1 MRAKLRCFARR
12 AGDDRTPL
20 FRQQTDEKSSDM
32 KTIANAAC
40 IEDTLET
47 QPKTPTR
54 RSRPPLLSEINY
66 QDRRKPCQHKFPGIE
81 PLQVLEF
88 NHLKP
93 IPLNL
98 IHLFWFRIFLKR
110 IASVAV
116 GQNCPGESTEH

>member
-54 RSRPPLLSEINY
+54 RSRPPLLSEIDY

-98 IHLFWFRIFLKR
+98 IH
-110 IASVAV
+110 
-116 GQNCPGESTEH
+116 